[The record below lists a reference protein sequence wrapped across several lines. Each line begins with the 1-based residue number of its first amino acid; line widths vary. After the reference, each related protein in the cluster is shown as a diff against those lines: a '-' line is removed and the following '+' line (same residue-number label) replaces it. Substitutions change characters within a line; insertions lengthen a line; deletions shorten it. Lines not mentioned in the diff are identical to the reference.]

1 MKTKKSKNNKK
12 SYRVILQKTFI
23 VNTPKIFSNASQV
36 YDWLESEI
44 SSGDF
49 ESLAEQNGIDEDFA
63 VFEIDENGDTK
74 EIN

>member
-12 SYRVILQKTFI
+12 SYRIILQKTFV
-23 VNTPKIFSNASQV
+23 VNTPKIFSNSNQV

-49 ESLAEQNGIDEDFA
+49 ERLAEENGVDEDFA